1 MDATNIK
8 LDGNKIKLI
17 AFDLDGTLTNTLED
31 IADAIDDNTDAI
43 KNQTTAM
50 QIVCRR
56 KKDE

>member
-1 MDATNIK
+1 MTK
-8 LDGNKIKLI
+8 ENKDSPVLSAADITAMFGVLMCR
-17 AFDLDGTLTNTLED
+17 LED

-50 QIVCRR
+50 QIVSRR

>member
-1 MDATNIK
+1 MTEDTCSPVLSLGDITAMFGV
-8 LDGNKIKLI
+8 LMGR
-17 AFDLDGTLTNTLED
+17 LED
-31 IADAIDDNTDAI
+31 TADAIDDNTDAI